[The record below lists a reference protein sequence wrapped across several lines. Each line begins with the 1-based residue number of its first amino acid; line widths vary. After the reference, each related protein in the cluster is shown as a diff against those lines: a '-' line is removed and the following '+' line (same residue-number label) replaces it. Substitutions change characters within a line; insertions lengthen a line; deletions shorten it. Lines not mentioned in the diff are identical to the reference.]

1 MYSSHFF
8 RYFLAK
14 TNSKPDIITEN
25 KVSSVPG
32 NHATKPP
39 IELTQLLPV
48 LFIPVL
54 FMIVVAIGALIFPS
68 NVRRKFPQNAKL
80 NTNRFK
86 QVPCRN
92 CQFFNDNH
100 YLNCAVQP
108 SNVLT
113 KEALNCSDYLPNNGT
128 NESESRNDYLG

>member
-1 MYSSHFF
+1 MYNPHFF
-8 RYFLAK
+8 RYFLAN
-14 TNSKPDIITEN
+14 TNSKFSIVAEG
-25 KVSSVPG
+25 KVSSVTG
-32 NHATKPP
+32 GDTTKPP
-39 IELTQLLPV
+39 IELTPLLPV
-48 LFIPVL
+48 LFVPLL
-54 FMIVVAIGALIFPS
+54 FMIVLAIAALIVPS